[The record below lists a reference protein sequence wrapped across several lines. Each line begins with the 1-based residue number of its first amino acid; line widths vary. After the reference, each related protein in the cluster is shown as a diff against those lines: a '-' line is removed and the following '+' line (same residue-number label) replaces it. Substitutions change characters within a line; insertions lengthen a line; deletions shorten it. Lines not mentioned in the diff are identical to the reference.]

1 MFLNLNTG
9 HIGIRASLSESIDLA
24 KRNGFS
30 GADFSIHEVADLVDS
45 EGAEAV
51 LALFS
56 DAGLNPG
63 VWGFPVNFREDEAT
77 WQADLKTLPRLAKAA
92 QACGFTKCTTHIM
105 PCTDALP
112 YAENFSFHVDRMKPG
127 AQILAD
133 HGIAL
138 GLEWVGPKTL
148 RESMRYP
155 FMHTMD
161 EALELGDRVG
171 TGNIG
176 LLVDAYHLY
185 TSHAP
190 NSDILKLRAD
200 QIVNVH
206 VNDAIKDVPVDEQ
219 LDGVRELP
227 GYTNMIDL
235 NGFLHAL
242 RDVGYDG
249 PVTAE
254 PFSQRLR
261 DLPDEEAAAETGAAM
276 QAMWKKAGLA

>member
-1 MFLNLNTG
+1 MFINLGPG
-9 HIGIRASLSESIDLA
+9 HIGIKASLAESIDLA
-24 KRNGFS
+24 KRHGFA
-30 GADFSIHEVADLVDS
+30 GVDLPIAEVADIVEQED
-45 EGAEAV
+45 ADAV
-51 LALFS
+51 LKLFS
-56 DAGLNPG
+56 NAGIKPG
-63 VWGFPVNFREDEAT
+63 SWGFPVNFRQDEAT
-77 WQADLKTLPRLAKAA
+77 WQEGLTELPRLAKAA
-92 QACGFTKCTTHIM
+92 QACGFTRCSTWIM
-105 PCTDALP
+105 PCDDERS
-112 YAENFSFHVDRMKPG
+112 YAENFAFHADRIRPG

-133 HGIAL
+133 HGISL

-148 RESMRYP
+148 RETRTHP
-155 FMHTMD
+155 FIHTME
-161 EALELGDRVG
+161 EALELGDKIG
-171 TGNIG
+171 TGNMG

-190 NSDILKLRAD
+190 NSDILKLSKE

-206 VNDAIKDVPVDEQ
+206 VNDGIKDVPIDEQ

-227 GYTNMIDL
+227 GYTGMIDL

-261 DLPDEEAAAETGAAM
+261 DLPDEEAAAETG
-276 QAMWKKAGLA
+276 QAMKTMWAKAGF